1 MDLSVEEPP
10 ATPPASE
17 ILQAST
23 PVTVEITAGVHGHV
37 VKNEGVIVSVRR
49 QLLMDDTQEE
59 TSTAAKKTKQGE

>member
-23 PVTVEITAGVHGHV
+23 PVTVEITS
-37 VKNEGVIVSVRR
+37 VKKYNSSFHYH
-49 QLLMDDTQEE
+49 LLTDGLVCVMLELG
-59 TSTAAKKTKQGE
+59 SK